1 MNMSDYRKSTM
12 SVMLCTFVVSVITI
26 TASIPVQAGGAG
38 AFLGGI
44 AVARI
49 GQNMRDR
56 TDYEQD
62 QAYYAQQQAYSAQ
75 AQAAA
80 PTASSAEEQINKL
93 NKLLAGGYITKDE
106 YNTQKQK
113 VLDNL

>member
-1 MNMSDYRKSTM
+1 MSDYRKNTI
-12 SVMLCTFVVSVITI
+12 SVMLCTFAVSVVTI
-26 TASIPVQAGGAG
+26 TASIPAQAGGAG

-62 QAYYAQQQAYSAQ
+62 QAYYAQQQAYAAQ
-75 AQAAA
+75 AQANA
-80 PTASSAEEQINKL
+80 PSTSSAEQRVFTL
-93 NKLLAGGYITKDE
+93 TPVFFTLTPF
-106 YNTQKQK
+106 
-113 VLDNL
+113 